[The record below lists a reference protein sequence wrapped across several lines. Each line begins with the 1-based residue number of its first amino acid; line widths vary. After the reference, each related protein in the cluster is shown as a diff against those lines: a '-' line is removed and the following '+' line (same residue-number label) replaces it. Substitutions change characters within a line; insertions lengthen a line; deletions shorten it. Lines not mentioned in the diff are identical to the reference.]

1 MSTHTSRCR
10 KQLSADEA
18 KHVLGAQ
25 GQIWT
30 EYMPDP
36 KRVEYMAWPRL
47 IALAEVLWSPG
58 ETRNWAD
65 FQNGSRLTERLA
77 ILDVN
82 YRGRSTRRTSS
93 RLPTEAAAP
102 G

>member
-1 MSTHTSRCR
+1 VP
-10 KQLSADEA
+10 KQLSAEEA

-47 IALAEVLWSPG
+47 VALSEVLWSPP
-58 ETRNWAD
+58 ETRDLAS
-65 FQNGSRLTERLA
+65 FKSRLDTHLKRLA

-82 YRGRSTRRTSS
+82 YRGRFST
-93 RLPTEAAAP
+93 PE
-102 G
+102 